1 MTAHNQTDICIIPQK
16 SAITE
21 SVLSPNFA
29 DNFKTYYFLVGQGVQ
44 EERIYLLVH
53 GKTQLWRK
61 NRCLKRCYGDTEPK

>member
-44 EERIYLLVH
+44 EE
-53 GKTQLWRK
+53 
-61 NRCLKRCYGDTEPK
+61 